1 MSLQQPLAACTAAAC
16 RLAPFPWAGLHA
28 ARLLSEFQGLKT
40 DILPACL
47 PACPTLCLPCR
58 FGWISFFL
66 WIGSTIISYQE
77 WRGSSVAGP
86 APQAPVIPNS
96 SVGMV

>member
-1 MSLQQPLAACTAAAC
+1 MSHQLPRTACTTGAAC
-16 RLAPFPWAGLHA
+16 RLAAPAGAGPRAAWLLEGCQGFKLISCLA
-28 ARLLSEFQGLKT
+28 ARLPT
-40 DILPACL
+40 HLP
-47 PACPTLCLPCR
+47 PRR
-58 FGWISFFL
+58 FGWISLFL

-86 APQAPVIPNS
+86 PPQAPVIPNS